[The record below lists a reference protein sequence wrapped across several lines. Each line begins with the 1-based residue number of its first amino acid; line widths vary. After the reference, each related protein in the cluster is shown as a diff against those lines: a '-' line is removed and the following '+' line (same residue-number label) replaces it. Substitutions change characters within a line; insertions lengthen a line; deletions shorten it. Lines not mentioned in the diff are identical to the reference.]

1 MFATRLLLFGLSM
14 MLAQGAAIA
23 DDGSAPE
30 PSEPRQAIRSQ
41 IDAGHFEEAEKEGRS
56 HLAEMERLHGSDAL
70 EVASTLDL
78 LVECLWRSG
87 HGAAPEAMALARRA
101 LAIKEARL
109 GDRHVEVAVSLR
121 NLGRVLELSGQPDES
136 IAVYHRAIDILETSP
151 NAEPAQLVRT
161 LVFLG
166 NLHLGAASYD
176 RALDAFEKALS
187 KSESI
192 ADGPRFDAF
201 ILHNIGIV
209 HFETGRYPESRAAF
223 ERALA
228 LKAPGSLDEAW
239 TLNGLAVLLQEMGRY
254 EEAGALYER
263 VLKTREEELGSS
275 HLETIWSRDNL
286 ANLRGE
292 MGDLTLARGLLT
304 QNRTLVEANLGEDSS
319 YMATT
324 LSGLARLDEAIGD
337 YDAASSLHEKVLRI
351 RRAKL
356 DHVQAA
362 TTLMHLGFLDL
373 KQDRPDSAARRFEEA
388 RGIYE
393 ERLGASH
400 PDVAY
405 CLGGLADARAAAG
418 DLKEARALHT
428 RELEI
433 LMHAYGSVHHQV
445 ARCRN
450 ALGEIALKTG
460 DTSAARGFLEEA
472 LKVRQTTLGNSHPLV
487 GETLV
492 SLGRALATIGDRSAA
507 LDDALRAE
515 GIGRDHLRAAVA
527 TLPERQALLYAGV
540 RSSGLDLAASLVADG
555 RDAPSILRIWDAV
568 IRSRALVLDEMAGRW
583 RAAVGGED
591 PALGRLTREL
601 SAAVSRL
608 AMLVQRGP
616 GDHMPQLYAGLV
628 NAAATE
634 KERLEV
640 EIAGASLPLRRALA
654 ARSVGIERVRES
666 LPRDAALVAFL
677 LYDRLAPSAQP
688 GTAQPARGAT
698 APVPSY
704 MAFVLNGATG
714 EASAT
719 VIGPREAIDG
729 LVRAWADE
737 AARPGGSEKD
747 YRAAGD
753 RLRGAIWDPLV
764 PRLSGARLVLLVPD
778 GAINHVN
785 FQALPAGDSRYLIET
800 GPTIHLLS
808 AEREIVRGDVKRGSG
823 LLLVANP
830 DYDDSSSMVA
840 LAGAVR
846 PAEPAAAESAAP
858 SPRTECPRFRDVRF
872 APLPATQVEAEEIL
886 SLWREAHGPV
896 AGSIAGDKGDAIRLS
911 EAAATEGSFK
921 RQAAGADVIHLA
933 THGFF
938 LEGSCRA
945 SDDAL
950 RGIGGSTPAPEAV
963 RPGGASLELAD
974 GNPMLLSGLVLA
986 GANHRLQVGEGEEDG
1001 ILSAQ
1006 EIAALDLSEA
1016 GLVVLSACD
1025 TGRGAVL
1032 SGEGIFGLR
1041 RAFELAGARALVLS
1055 LWGVEDQA
1063 AREWMHDFYRL
1074 RLEKGRG
1081 VADAVREAGL
1091 AALSKRRAEGRS
1103 THPFWWGAW
1112 VGAGEW
1118 D

>member
-14 MLAQGAAIA
+14 MLAQGAAVA
-23 DDGSAPE
+23 DDGSAPKH
-30 PSEPRQAIRSQ
+30 SEPRQAIRSQ

-56 HLAEMERLHGSDAL
+56 HLAEMERLHGPDAV

-87 HGAAPEAMALARRA
+87 RGDAPEAMALARRA

-121 NLGRVLELSGQPDES
+121 NLGRVLELSGQPDET
-136 IAVYHRAIDILETSP
+136 IAVYHRAVDILETSP
-151 NAEPAQLVRT
+151 DAEPAQLVRT
-161 LVFLG
+161 LIFLG

-176 RALDAFEKALS
+176 RALDVFERALS
-187 KSESI
+187 ESQSI
-192 ADGPRFDAF
+192 ADGPRLDAF

-239 TLNGLAVLLQEMGRY
+239 TLNGLAVLFQEMGRY

-275 HLETIWSRDNL
+275 HVQTIDSRNNL
-286 ANLRGE
+286 ANLLGE
-292 MGDLTLARGLLT
+292 MGDLTRARGLHT
-304 QNRTLVEANLGEDSS
+304 QNRALVEASLGKNSLEI
-319 YMATT
+319 ART
-324 LSGLARLDEAIGD
+324 LNGLAMLDEAIGD
-337 YDAASSLHEKVLRI
+337 YGAATALQEDALRI
-351 RRAKL
+351 RRAREEI
-356 DHVQAA
+356 VQAA
-362 TTLMHLGFLDL
+362 TTLTQLGFLDL
-373 KQDRPDSAARRFEEA
+373 KQGRPDSAARRFEEA
-388 RGIYE
+388 RGIYV

-418 DLKEARALHT
+418 DLKEARTLHT

-433 LMHAYGSVHHQV
+433 LTKAFGPVHHQV

-450 ALGEIALKTG
+450 TLGRIALDTG
-460 DTSAARGFLEEA
+460 DTTAARGFLEEA
-472 LKVRQTTLGNSHPLV
+472 LAVRQATLGNSHPLV

-492 SLGRALATIGDRSAA
+492 SLGRALASVGDHAAA

-540 RSSGLDLAASLVADG
+540 RSSGLDLAASLAADR

-583 RAAVGGED
+583 RAAVGGDD

-616 GDHMPQLYAGLV
+616 GDHLPQLYAGLV

-666 LPRDAALVAFL
+666 LQRDAALVAFL
-677 LYDRLAPSAQP
+677 LYDRLAPAAPPGSAQS
-688 GTAQPARGAT
+688 ARGAT

-719 VIGPREAIDG
+719 VIGSREAIDG

-737 AARPGGSEKD
+737 AARPGGSEKE
-747 YRAAGD
+747 YRAVGD
-753 RLRGAIWDPLV
+753 RLRVAIWDPLV
-764 PRLSGARLVLLVPD
+764 SRLSGARLVLVVPD
-778 GAINHVN
+778 GAVNHVN
-785 FQALPAGDSRYLIET
+785 FQALPEGESRYLIET

-808 AEREIVRGDVKRGSG
+808 AEREIVRGDGKTGSR
-823 LLLVANP
+823 LLVVANP
-830 DYDDSSSMVA
+830 DYDDSSSLSE
-840 LAGAVR
+840 LAGGGR
-846 PAEPAAAESAAP
+846 PAEPTAP
-858 SPRTECPRFRDVRF
+858 SPRAGCARFRDVRF

-886 SLWREAHGPV
+886 SLWREARGPA
-896 AGSIAGDKGDAIRLS
+896 AGSGAGATADAIRLS
-911 EAAATEGSFK
+911 EAAATEGAFK

-950 RGIGGSTPAPEAV
+950 RGIGGSSPSAEAA

-1016 GLVVLSACD
+1016 GMVVLSACD
-1025 TGRGAVL
+1025 TGRGAIL

-1055 LWGVEDQA
+1055 LWAVEDRA
-1063 AREWMHDFYRL
+1063 AREWMRDFYRK
-1074 RLEKGRG
+1074 RLVEGLG
-1081 VADAVREAGL
+1081 VAFAVREAGL
-1091 AALSKRRAEGRS
+1091 AALSKRKAEGRS

-1112 VGAGEW
+1112 VGTGAW